1 MNLEKVDCCASLTQG
16 SCVRWY
22 YSILVTG
29 GTLSTRTAFLAQM
42 FQKLVQDILL
52 HPAASQDEWVPSED
66 GSFLCN
72 VHQWDHTNV
81 AKRMRIELTQTSARM
96 QHVLFLGAF
105 CWRKKEEIRRCSA

>member
-1 MNLEKVDCCASLTQG
+1 M
-16 SCVRWY
+16 
-22 YSILVTG
+22 
-29 GTLSTRTAFLAQM
+29 STRTAFLAQM

-105 CWRKKEEIRRCSA
+105 CRRKKVEIRRCSA